1 MSMLKVV
8 VLKVG
13 ATFAFALMA
22 ALIKAA
28 APSYPV
34 SEIVF
39 FRSVF
44 AMATLA
50 AWLARR
56 GEWPSALKTTRPFG
70 HVGRSLAGSGGMY
83 GYFLSLAFLPLADA
97 TAVTFVSPLMIAP
110 LAWLALGEA
119 VGLARA
125 AAVTAG
131 FAGVLVM
138 LSGQLGHGA
147 GGAPSIGVA
156 VALGGAVATA
166 IAMIQIS
173 RLTQSEST
181 GAIVFYF
188 SAVIAVLSLALLILA
203 MVWPERAVLAELA
216 SSQRFVAPGALGFA
230 GLAAIGLLGGCAQIM
245 LTQCYR
251 FADASVIAAFDYV
264 AMIWAAALGYLMFA
278 EVPTARVLIGA
289 AIVMTAGAALLA
301 WEHAD
306 RRVAPFARRRSGVSA
321 RSKPFDIPD
330 AFE

>member
-1 MSMLKVV
+1 MSMLKGV

-97 TAVTFVSPLMIAP
+97 TAFTFVSPLMIAP

-131 FAGVLVM
+131 FA
-138 LSGQLGHGA
+138 SGQLGHGA

-166 IAMIQIS
+166 IAMIQIR